1 MTTKLNNQKFQ
12 MIIPTAAKDYG
23 RLKRNLNRFFEYMP
37 IYELI
42 FIGPESIK
50 VAVEADAAAQ
60 KLAGKVKFLDEN
72 DVLPMSRVA
81 EVIIKRVASEGYTM
95 SADSKPG
102 WYYQQFLKMSY
113 SSICPDE
120 YYISWDA
127 DTIPLHKIEIA
138 DENDIPYFNMKTEC
152 RDSYF
157 RTLRSLFGFEK
168 SVEQSFISENML
180 FNTALMEEMKSDIMK
195 SPLRGDTY
203 YEKIFYA
210 IDINDMKRGFSEFET
225 YGTWMLKKHP
235 DQYRMRTWDSLR
247 LGGAFFK
254 PLELNEEDC
263 RWLSQDF
270 DAITFESYNPL
281 LPDLYEIFHNQEFR
295 AGMTPKMMLQII
307 EEEGYFTNNPMLTNV
322 EF

>member
-1 MTTKLNNQKFQ
+1 MDKKLTEQKFQ

-50 VAVEADAAAQ
+50 PSVLADAAEQ
-60 KLAGKVKFLDEN
+60 KLQGKVRFLNEN
-72 DVLPMSRVA
+72 EVLSMEKVA

-113 SSICPDE
+113 SSICPDD
-120 YYISWDA
+120 YYMSWDA

-138 DENDIPYFNMKTEC
+138 DENNIPYFNMKTEC

-157 RTLRSLFGFEK
+157 RTINTLFGFEK

-180 FNTALMEEMKSDIMK
+180 FNTALMEELKSDIMK
-195 SPLRGDTY
+195 TPLKGDTY

-210 IDINDMKRGFSEFET
+210 ININDMKRGFSEFET

-235 DQYRMRTWDSLR
+235 EKYVMRTWESLR

-254 PLELNEEDC
+254 PLELNEADC
-263 RWLSQDF
+263 KWLSQDF

-281 LPDLYEIFHNQEFR
+281 ILDLYEIFHNEEYRSQMSP
-295 AGMTPKMMLQII
+295 MTMLQII